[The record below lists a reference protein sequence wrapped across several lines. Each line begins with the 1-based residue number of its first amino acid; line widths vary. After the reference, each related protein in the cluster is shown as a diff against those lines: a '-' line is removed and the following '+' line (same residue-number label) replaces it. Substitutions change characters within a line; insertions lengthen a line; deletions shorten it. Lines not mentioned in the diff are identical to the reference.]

1 MQCSHGLRGR
11 SFPRRPIDPTH
22 GKMDRQ
28 SLHLRS
34 IGVPPPGRCIRA
46 NQLVA
51 ADGLADAAYAA
62 MRGVADAVGYVGGG
76 IGGTHR
82 RCIVRRWTPKSGAPR
97 MRPDAAGPRRVE
109 CIPGIRGLP
118 TTLYEEKV
126 VGGSA
131 ECYIRD
137 LTGCARAQDPTR
149 SKALSCRVLRAWAS

>member
-1 MQCSHGLRGR
+1 MQGLSIHFAMGGVNG
-11 SFPRRPIDPTH
+11 SSGEAPAP
-22 GKMDRQ
+22 Q
-28 SLHLRS
+28 SVTALHTYS
-34 IGVPPPGRCIRA
+34 GNP
-46 NQLVA
+46 
-51 ADGLADAAYAA
+51 ADAAYAA

-109 CIPGIRGLP
+109 CIPGIRGIP

-131 ECYIRD
+131 EWMGDAYE
-137 LTGCARAQDPTR
+137 
-149 SKALSCRVLRAWAS
+149 